1 MKTLTAT
8 ILSLLLCSQ
17 VFATIT
23 IPNDSL
29 VSQNDSNKKFLEHK
43 VSSDE
48 TLYSLLRKYNCTADE
63 VFSANP
69 SLHGSSNI
77 YVNQIIKFPTAV
89 PNTSIVSSRKAS
101 EVNTEGEISTVHHV
115 RAKETLYSISKQ
127 YNVDIEKLK
136 SINKIQENEISIGQT
151 LIIRSSLKNYEEHIA
166 KSVSSRF
173 PDNKIPEKFVV
184 PNAPMGEKISEIGIA
199 ELISTDRS
207 STRMLALHKTAP
219 LGSLMTVKNEA
230 TGDRI
235 VVKVI
240 GKLPDTGNNA
250 NTIVRLSPTAFYKL
264 NPKDIKFRAEVAY
277 FVAPNVN

>member
-1 MKTLTAT
+1 MKTLTIT
-8 ILSLLLCSQ
+8 ILSLLLCTQ
-17 VFATIT
+17 AFAKIV

-48 TLYSLLRKYNCTADE
+48 TLYSLLRQYNCTADE

-69 SLHGSSNI
+69 ALHGSSNI
-77 YVNQIIKFPTAV
+77 YVNQIIKFPTA
-89 PNTSIVSSRKAS
+89 TSAIVSTRKAA
-101 EVNTEGEISTVHHV
+101 EIKEDVEISTVHHV
-115 RAKETLYSISKQ
+115 LPNETLYSISKR
-127 YNVDIEKLK
+127 YNVDIDRLK
-136 SINKIQENEISIGQT
+136 ATNKISETDIKIGQT
-151 LIIRSSLKNYEEHIA
+151 LIIRSSMANYEKNI
-166 KSVSSRF
+166 VNGVPSRF
-173 PDNKIPEKFVV
+173 PDNKIPDRFVV
-184 PNAPMGEKISEIGIA
+184 PNAPKGEKISEIGIA
-199 ELISTDRS
+199 ELITTDRS
-207 STRMLALHKTAP
+207 STKMLALHKTAP

-250 NTIVRLSPTAFYKL
+250 NTIVRLSPSAFYKL

-277 FVAPNVN
+277 FVAPNIN

>member
-17 VFATIT
+17 AFAIIT

-48 TLYSLLRKYNCTADE
+48 TLYSLLRKYNCTPEE
-63 VFSANP
+63 VFDANP
-69 SLHGSSNI
+69 SLQGRSNI
-77 YVNQIIKFPTAV
+77 YVNQILKFPTSS
-89 PNTSIVSSRKAS
+89 PNTAIVSSRKAA
-101 EVNTEGEISTVHHV
+101 EVNNELEISTVHHV
-115 RAKETLYSISKQ
+115 QPKETLYSISKR
-127 YNVDIEKLK
+127 YNIEIDKLK
-136 SINKIQENEISIGQT
+136 AINKIEETDIKVGQV
-151 LIIRSSLKNYEEHIA
+151 LIIRSSVKNYEEHIV
-166 KSVSSRF
+166 KSVPSRF
-173 PDNKIPEKFVV
+173 PDDKIPDRFVV
-184 PNAPMGEKISEIGIA
+184 PNAPRGEKVSEIGIA

-207 STRMLALHKTAP
+207 STKMLALHKTAP

-250 NTIVRLSPTAFYKL
+250 NTVVRLSPTAFYKL

-277 FVAPNVN
+277 FVPPNVN